1 MRDLKDRNQTS
12 TNQPK
17 KQIGPLPPVRKIPP
31 QNTNKS
37 GQELPSSVTGYANI
51 HKLKMMGK
59 HGNIDSRMKLNN
71 VVEEAKKIL
80 KLDRNSES

>member
-1 MRDLKDRNQTS
+1 MKERNQ

-17 KQIGPLPPVRKIPP
+17 KQLGPLPPVRKTPSHS
-31 QNTNKS
+31 TNKS

-71 VVEEAKKIL
+71 VVE
-80 KLDRNSES
+80 